1 VLSVTTA
8 HDPLQASPGPYG
20 PLHTLRFDTFAP
32 VSHPDGSWDRQRRH
46 YRARCWDFLCEEFPA
61 LREAQLIAQF
71 ADAPG
76 DLRRRFATTGA
87 GTVRQG
93 ALGPAQALTLRPHP
107 SCADT
112 RTRGPRCRGSTWA
125 AAGCIPESLVCSARA
140 CWPRGR

>member
-1 VLSVTTA
+1 L
-8 HDPLQASPGPYG
+8 P
-20 PLHTLRFDTFAP
+20 
-32 VSHPDGSWDRQRRH
+32 
-46 YRARCWDFLCEEFPA
+46 E

-112 RTRGPRCRGSTWA
+112 RTPVPGFYLGGGGVHPGVPGLLS
-125 AAGCIPESLVCSARA
+125 AGMLAARA
-140 CWPRGR
+140 LMADRGLVDLAAVPR

>member
-1 VLSVTTA
+1 
-8 HDPLQASPGPYG
+8 
-20 PLHTLRFDTFAP
+20 LRFDTFAP
-32 VSHPDGSWDRQRRH
+32 LSYPEGGWDRQRRR
-46 YRARCWDFLCEEFPA
+46 YRERCWDFLCDQFPE

-112 RTRGPRCRGSTWA
+112 RTPVPGFYLGGGGVHPGVPGLLS
-125 AAGCIPESLVCSARA
+125 AGMLAARA
-140 CWPRGR
+140 LMADRGLVGLAAVPR